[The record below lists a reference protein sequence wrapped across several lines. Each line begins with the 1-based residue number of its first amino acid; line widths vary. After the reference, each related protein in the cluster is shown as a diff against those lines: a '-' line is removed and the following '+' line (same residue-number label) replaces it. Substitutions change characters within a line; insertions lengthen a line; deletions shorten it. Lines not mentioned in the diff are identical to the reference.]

1 MAAGLIQQDTRSE
14 GGVEGFDVLG
24 GDADRGGVAFVVG
37 GDAAAFV
44 ADKDGGRVV
53 EGDLVDTFF
62 GAGVGGIERELAG
75 FDFSEEGVP
84 IGEGEG
90 ETEEGAGGGAEGFG
104 VPGIGG
110 TFEEDD
116 AGGAEGF
123 SGADDGAGVAGV
135 LDAVEGDGESL
146 AFEDAGEGLFV
157 EREEGD
163 EALAVFDGGDLGED
177 GVVDEVAVDGRV
189 QLLRGLF
196 GGDDGADVGAGA
208 AGFVVQMEAF
218 GDGETVVGAGAALDG
233 FADAFE
239 KRMVNAEHSYR
250 LLSIARRRHSVGFL
264 RGLAVVGG
272 VCLLLW
278 LGWVTV
284 QIRAQS
290 TVDEAQAADVIVVM
304 GAAEYRGKPS
314 PVLKARLDHGLGLYN
329 RKLAPWIVTTG
340 GAGGDPVFTEGT
352 VGRNYL
358 IGKGVPS
365 ESIILEDEGGTT
377 VHSTVAV
384 AEIMSRMGLESCIL
398 VSDGYHIFRAKKMLE
413 SRGLR
418 VYGSPRTIKTEA
430 AWRDWWLYARQAVGY
445 GLWRIGVPI

>member
-1 MAAGLIQQDTRSE
+1 MTAGLIEKDTRSE
-14 GGVEGFDVLG
+14 GGVEGFYVFG
-24 GDADRGGVAFVVG
+24 GDADGGGVAFVVG
-37 GDAAAFV
+37 RDAAAFV
-44 ADKDGGRVV
+44 ADEDGGGVFQ
-53 EGDLVDTFF
+53 GDFVDALF
-62 GAGVGGIERELAG
+62 GAGVGGVEGEMAG
-75 FDFSEEGVP
+75 LDFGEEGIP

-90 ETEEGAGGGAEGFG
+90 EAEERAGGGAEGFG
-104 VPGIGG
+104 VPGAGG
-110 TFEEDD
+110 PFEKDD

-123 SGADDGAGVAGV
+123 GGADDGAGVAGV
-135 LDAVEGDGESL
+135 LDAVEGEGEGA
-146 AFEDAGEGLFV
+146 AFEEAGEGLFV
-157 EREEGD
+157 QREEGD
-163 EALAVFDGGDLGED
+163 EALAVFDGGDLGE
-177 GVVDEVAVDGRV
+177 GGFVDEVAVDV
-189 QLLRGLF
+189 VVELRGGAF
-196 GGDDGADVGAGA
+196 GGEDGADGGAGTE
-208 AGFVVQMEAF
+208 GFVVKMEAF
-218 GDGETVVGAGAALDG
+218 GDGETVVGTGAALGG

-250 LLSIARRRHSVGFL
+250 LLSIARRSHSGGFL
-264 RGLAVVGG
+264 RGLIAVGG
-272 VCLLLW
+272 ACLVIW

-284 QIRAQS
+284 RIRAQS

-329 RKLAPWIVTTG
+329 RKLAPLIVTTG

-365 ESIILEDEGGTT
+365 EAIILEDEGETT

-384 AEIMSRMGLESCIL
+384 AEIMSRMGLGSCIL

-418 VYGSPRTIKTEA
+418 VYGSPRAIKTEA

-445 GLWRIGVPI
+445 ALWRVGVPI